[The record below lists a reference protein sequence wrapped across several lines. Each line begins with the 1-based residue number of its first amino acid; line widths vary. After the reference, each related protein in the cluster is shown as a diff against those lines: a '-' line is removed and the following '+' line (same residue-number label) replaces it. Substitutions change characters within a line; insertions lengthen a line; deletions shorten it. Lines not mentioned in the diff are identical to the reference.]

1 MIFMRTILPA
11 LAVLTVA
18 APAAPA
24 PSAPANLS
32 REGDLVTVNLTP
44 EAEQRLRL
52 VTAPVA
58 RRAVPAVRLFGGA
71 RVVDATLDYWNDRG
85 DAYRVYLRAGERLD
99 VSTAGTPSPIRPAL
113 GLWLPG
119 TTALETASV
128 GARRLADSPAGST
141 LRYRAERAGWYV
153 LDVRLT
159 RPGFGPY
166 RLTLAKTP

>member
-58 RRAVPAVRLFGGA
+58 RQIGRAHV
-71 RVVDATLDYWNDRG
+71 
-85 DAYRVYLRAGERLD
+85 
-99 VSTAGTPSPIRPAL
+99 
-113 GLWLPG
+113 
-119 TTALETASV
+119 
-128 GARRLADSPAGST
+128 
-141 LRYRAERAGWYV
+141 
-153 LDVRLT
+153 
-159 RPGFGPY
+159 
-166 RLTLAKTP
+166 

>member
-1 MIFMRTILPA
+1 MLLEHLAAIAKATELPFY
-11 LAVLTVA
+11 VHN
-18 APAAPA
+18 APEDMGGVKVSADLCCKLIDRAPNFA
-24 PSAPANLS
+24 
-32 REGDLVTVNLTP
+32 G
-44 EAEQRLRL
+44 
-52 VTAPVA
+52 
-58 RRAVPAVRLFGGA
+58 
-71 RVVDATLDYWNDRG
+71 VVDATLDYWNDRG